1 MNDQFHKVI
10 GIDLGTTYS
19 AVAAYNTYTEQAE
32 IISNKIDTSAGSGE
46 TTPSVISL
54 NQMNKAI
61 VGQAAKNNLAVR
73 PQDTVIEI
81 KREMGENFRPET
93 LQKYNAGK
101 YSEKDPVRVFFAGE
115 WMLPQAISAF
125 TLMKMKE
132 IAEIELGEEIRDAV
146 ITVPAYFTEKQK
158 KATKEAALLAGLYP
172 RQLIPEPTAAAI
184 CYGVDKMES
193 EKKTFLVFDLGGGTF
208 DVSIIVVE
216 GENIDVIAT
225 SGDPRLGGG
234 DFDDAIVYWAID
246 QLKQKGVDVSQDPS
260 ALARIKERAES
271 TKIALSSFSSA
282 KLDLMFLNNPN
293 IQNLELTR
301 EEFEDIIDPVDPN
314 KKSLLRKSL
323 SYVDIAIKNAEEKK
337 GVTRDHID
345 AILLVGGS
353 SKIPKVRNMLLD
365 YFQKDESFVR
375 SDVNPDAVVARGAA
389 IMGYRF
395 KPSPPP
401 FDIKRELDSSLVN
414 RDVEDDMHISLIT
427 EHSLGV
433 GVQENLVSR
442 IVEQGSNIP
451 IEVKRG
457 GYVNSGP
464 ATDIPVEVYQGEG
477 KYTYENTLI
486 GTLHIGPMEPRPAG
500 EHKFEVIF
508 KLDING
514 LLTMIILHLN
524 ENREYVAQFEQKTGV
539 GGDDALI
546 ILRKKLLSLYAASSA
561 QTPGFPDS
569 TAAAEP
575 AVVPPPVPQPGTQQP
590 AAAPAPPPPQ
600 AEPAPV
606 SPPQTAAQPIQ
617 PSVPPQPDSGSPLP
631 QQVPPAPAAAQAPP
645 QPVPSDQPVSA
656 QAPPSQIELIEPA
669 SEVPD
674 QFKQLVRRVKKQL
687 IKQYDENLAN
697 AYNVFV
703 SEINKGTAE
712 NDLLDAGDDLA
723 EAFDDARK

>member
-1 MNDQFHKVI
+1 MNEKFHKVI

-19 AVAAYNTYTEQAE
+19 AVAAYDTYAEQAE
-32 IISNKIDTSAGSGE
+32 IISNKIDASAGSGE

-73 PQDTVIEI
+73 PQDTIIEI

-93 LQKYNAGK
+93 LQKYNAGN

-132 IAEIELGEEIRDAV
+132 IAERELGEEIRDAV

-193 EKKTFLVFDLGGGTF
+193 EKKTYLVFDLGGGTF

-234 DFDDAIVYWAID
+234 DFDDAIVLWAID
-246 QLKQKGVDVSQDPS
+246 QLKQKGVDVSQDTS
-260 ALARIKERAES
+260 ALARIKERAEA
-271 TKIALSSFSSA
+271 TKILLSSFNSA

-293 IQNLELTR
+293 VQNLELTR
-301 EEFEDIIDPVDPN
+301 ETFEDIIDPVDPN
-314 KKSLLRKSL
+314 RKSLLRKSL
-323 SYVDIAIKNAEEKK
+323 SYVDIAIKNAEMKK

-353 SKIPKVRNMLLD
+353 SKIPKVKNMLLD

-389 IMGYRF
+389 IMAYRF

-414 RDVEDDMHISLIT
+414 RDVEDEMHISLIT

-433 GVQENLVSR
+433 GIQENLVSR

-464 ATDIPVEVYQGEG
+464 ATDIPVEVFQGEG

-486 GTLHIGPMEPRPAG
+486 GTLHIGPMEPKPAG

-561 QTPGFPDS
+561 QAPGSVPDG
-569 TAAAEP
+569 TATAEP
-575 AVVPPPVPQPGTQQP
+575 AVVPPPVPTQPAPAPSQTVPQPETQQP
-590 AAAPAPPPPQ
+590 AAAPPPPPPQ
-600 AEPAPV
+600 ARPAQA
-606 SPPQTAAQPIQ
+606 SAPQTAAQPVQ
-617 PSVPPQPDSGSPLP
+617 PGVPPQPDSDSPQP
-631 QQVPPAPAAAQAPP
+631 QQVPPAPAPAQAPP
-645 QPVPSDQPVSA
+645 QPVPPVQPVS
-656 QAPPSQIELIEPA
+656 
-669 SEVPD
+669 
-674 QFKQLVRRVKKQL
+674 
-687 IKQYDENLAN
+687 
-697 AYNVFV
+697 
-703 SEINKGTAE
+703 G
-712 NDLLDAGDDLA
+712 
-723 EAFDDARK
+723 